1 MSTDAA
7 RYVATTRQV
16 STTAEGE
23 AVILHMDS
31 GTYYGLDRVGTRVW
45 DLLAE
50 PRTLAELRDAVVA
63 QFAVEPDRAEG
74 DLRRLLDDLRGQGL
88 VEEMAAD

>member
-1 MSTDAA
+1 MTADPT

-45 DLLAE
+45 DLLTE
-50 PRTLAELRDAVVA
+50 PRTLGELRDSVVA
-63 QFAVEPDRAEG
+63 QFAVDPDRAEN

-88 VEEMAAD
+88 VEEVPGD

>member
-1 MSTDAA
+1 VTGDGP

-23 AVILHMDS
+23 AVILQMDS
-31 GTYYGLDRVGTRVW
+31 GTYYGLDRVGTRIW

-63 QFAVEPDRAEG
+63 QFEVEPDRAEG

-88 VEEMAAD
+88 VEEVAPD